1 MGARRRGGT
10 PGVAFLQTFDKLLQ
24 ASVIACSVVPEA
36 GMPGS
41 HHPNLCA
48 ANATHLLINN
58 SRSDN
63 RTVDRR
69 HRSVLLSK
77 PNEKNTNRIDSLI
90 AGVETGPTNGKMP
103 RVGRQKL
110 SAVELN
116 VEPLGLRHG
125 NRLLSDHA
133 HPQPDCLRT
142 STVNPNKALWEKGDF
157 TRLAQSMRKSGESL
171 VKGLGITKGLKVL
184 SSSKDA
190 TLIPAT
196 YLRVTVAVS

>member
-1 MGARRRGGT
+1 MRRASSSNSTQRQHLRHSVDRPLKPARSNCREADLRDNARVDGRMGARRRRGT
-10 PGVAFLQTFDKLLQ
+10 PGVAFLQTFDTLLQ
-24 ASVIACSVVPEA
+24 PSVIACSVVPEA

-110 SAVELN
+110 SAVDSMSSHSVCATAICYYRTTLT
-116 VEPLGLRHG
+116 P
-125 NRLLSDHA
+125 NRIA
-133 HPQPDCLRT
+133 
-142 STVNPNKALWEKGDF
+142 
-157 TRLAQSMRKSGESL
+157 
-171 VKGLGITKGLKVL
+171 
-184 SSSKDA
+184 
-190 TLIPAT
+190 
-196 YLRVTVAVS
+196 

>member
-1 MGARRRGGT
+1 
-10 PGVAFLQTFDKLLQ
+10 
-24 ASVIACSVVPEA
+24 
-36 GMPGS
+36 MPGS

-110 SAVELN
+110 SAVDSMSSHSVCATAIGYYRTTLT
-116 VEPLGLRHG
+116 P
-125 NRLLSDHA
+125 NRIA
-133 HPQPDCLRT
+133 
-142 STVNPNKALWEKGDF
+142 
-157 TRLAQSMRKSGESL
+157 
-171 VKGLGITKGLKVL
+171 
-184 SSSKDA
+184 
-190 TLIPAT
+190 
-196 YLRVTVAVS
+196 